1 MEKKGFRVTQAESV
15 KEGISQAMNSPPAFA
30 VVDLRLNDGNGLEVV
45 KEIQKIKKNSRIV
58 LLTGYGNIPTAV
70 AAVKAGAIDYIEKP
84 IDIEDLQAAVAKV
97 SKSDGDSES
106 NVDFGMIKQ
115 LLNEYKAESKSDT
128 IAVPTLSGYE
138 IIKSEDIIHLEADES
153 YTRIFLVD
161 GKKCV
166 SSMTIARY
174 EKVLDPNTFFR
185 VHKSHIINISSIGGI
200 AGSSKFSGLSAYS
213 SSKGALNILTEMLC
227 EEFKD
232 SGPSFNCLA
241 LGAVQ
246 TEMLEE
252 AFPGYQAQVSSLEMA
267 NYIYKFSL
275 EGNKFFNGK
284 IIPVST
290 SNP

>member
-1 MEKKGFRVTQAESV
+1 MKNVVITGSSRGIGFELTKLFSDKGFKVFALSRNISIISNLKLPNVVTYYLD
-15 KEGISQAMNSPPAFA
+15 ISS
-30 VVDLRLNDGNGLEVV
+30 EKSISKVV
-45 KEIQKIKKNSRIV
+45 KLISKELKQVDV
-58 LLTGYGNIPTAV
+58 LINNAGNLINKPFSQTSFHDFESIYKVNVFGLAELVRQFIP
-70 AAVKAGAIDYIEKP
+70 YFC
-84 IDIEDLQAAVAKV
+84 
-97 SKSDGDSES
+97 KS
-106 NVDFGMIKQ
+106 
-115 LLNEYKAESKSDT
+115 
-128 IAVPTLSGYE
+128 
-138 IIKSEDIIHLEADES
+138 
-153 YTRIFLVD
+153 
-161 GKKCV
+161 
-166 SSMTIARY
+166 
-174 EKVLDPNTFFR
+174 
-185 VHKSHIINISSIGGI
+185 SHVINISSIGGI

>member
-1 MEKKGFRVTQAESV
+1 MKNVVITGSSRGIGFELTKLFSDKGFKVFALSRN
-15 KEGISQAMNSPPAFA
+15 ISIISNLKLPNVAPYYLDISS
-30 VVDLRLNDGNGLEVV
+30 EKSISKVV
-45 KEIQKIKKNSRIV
+45 KLISKELKQVDV
-58 LLTGYGNIPTAV
+58 LINNAGNLINKPFSQTSFHDFESIYKVNVFGLAELVRQFIP
-70 AAVKAGAIDYIEKP
+70 YFC
-84 IDIEDLQAAVAKV
+84 
-97 SKSDGDSES
+97 KS
-106 NVDFGMIKQ
+106 
-115 LLNEYKAESKSDT
+115 
-128 IAVPTLSGYE
+128 
-138 IIKSEDIIHLEADES
+138 
-153 YTRIFLVD
+153 
-161 GKKCV
+161 
-166 SSMTIARY
+166 
-174 EKVLDPNTFFR
+174 
-185 VHKSHIINISSIGGI
+185 SHVINISSIGGI

>member
-1 MEKKGFRVTQAESV
+1 MKNVVITGSSRGIGFELTKLFSDKGFKVFALSRN
-15 KEGISQAMNSPPAFA
+15 ISKISNLKLPN
-30 VVDLRLNDGNGLEVV
+30 VVPYYLD
-45 KEIQKIKKNSRIV
+45 ISS
-58 LLTGYGNIPTAV
+58 
-70 AAVKAGAIDYIEKP
+70 EKS
-84 IDIEDLQAAVAKV
+84 I
-97 SKSDGDSES
+97 S
-106 NVDFGMIKQ
+106 
-115 LLNEYKAESKSDT
+115 
-128 IAVPTLSGYE
+128 
-138 IIKSEDIIHLEADES
+138 
-153 YTRIFLVD
+153 
-161 GKKCV
+161 
-166 SSMTIARY
+166 
-174 EKVLDPNTFFR
+174 KVLKLISEELKQVDVLINNAGNLINKPFSQTSFHDFESIYKVNVFGLAELVRQFIPYFC
-185 VHKSHIINISSIGGI
+185 KSSHVINISSIGGI